1 IGIATGLQVAAGT
14 YEGVTD
20 LPPVGG
26 NFGSPAS
33 ANKYLYE
40 RNDDGTV
47 HYTDPDTI
55 QRRGDSISGTTT
67 PMLPANSSD
76 RPQILNRPFQSLA
89 ELGQVFRD
97 QPCKTLDF
105 TTASSADVGLLDLF
119 ALHESSIEAGKTSLN
134 TRQKPVLTAILSQ
147 ATRRLTDSAGATVI
161 TAAQRDSIVTALFN

>member
-1 IGIATGLQVAAGT
+1 ADFTSGVATSLQVAAGT

-26 NFGSPAS
+26 NFGLPAS

-67 PMLPANSSD
+67 PMLPTNPLD

-97 QPCKTLDF
+97 QPRKTLDF
-105 TTASSADVGLLDLF
+105 TTASTPAVGPLDVF
-119 ALHESSIEAGKTSLN
+119 TS
-134 TRQKPVLTAILSQ
+134 
-147 ATRRLTDSAGATVI
+147 
-161 TAAQRDSIVTALFN
+161 